1 MADNDT
7 KSLLQQILVKSDALE
22 CKLDEKLT
30 RIENTI
36 RAEIN
41 GIKKDLQ
48 TYKDRNYEE
57 IKLIKKTVNDL
68 EASQSL
74 LSEKYEEQKEKIQQ
88 LINDNKKLYLENK
101 NLNNSIESLQENQNT
116 GKEQH
121 IQLVQYLWKLLGSS
135 KLPESHNR
143 RERERAALNL

>member
-30 RIENTI
+30 RIETTI

-48 TYKDRNYEE
+48 TYKERNYEE
-57 IKLIKKTVNDL
+57 IKLIKKTVNGL

-121 IQLVQYLWKLLGSS
+121 IQLVQYL
-135 KLPESHNR
+135 
-143 RERERAALNL
+143 